1 MRTLRFIVD
10 GQLIKQD
17 PSCDFSGLIPG
28 SDGYLQASFT
38 FSDEWNEMAKVAAFW
53 SPLGKE
59 YPPQLLDG
67 YYSCRIPVEALAR
80 RTFKVQVLGKDANGK
95 RLTTNKIEVTQNG
108 GKL

>member
-17 PSCDFSGLIPG
+17 PTCDFSGLVPG
-28 SDGYLQASFT
+28 SDGYLEAAFE
-38 FSDEWNEMAKVAAFW
+38 FSEEWSGMAKVAAFW

-59 YPPQLLDG
+59 YSPQVLDG
-67 YYSCRIPVEALAR
+67 YYKCLIPAEALAR
-80 RTFKVQVLGKDANGK
+80 RTFKVQILGRDVNGK
-95 RLTTNKIEVTQNG
+95 GLKTNKIEVTQNG